1 MINYIKKKIPF
12 YNSKYLAIIPARGG
26 SKRIL
31 NKNIKKFND
40 LPIIAWSIKVAK
52 ECKLFDEVMVST
64 ENKNI
69 AKLAKKFG
77 ASIPFMRSKKNST
90 DSIPLVNVLKEV
102 LKQYQSIGKKF
113 EYVCCFYAAA
123 PLIKKK
129 FVIEGLKKLKKN
141 KYDSVLSASKCESS
155 IWRSFKKDKKGK
167 IIMNFKNNI
176 LKSSNQFPES
186 YYHDGQWFWIN
197 VSKFLKSKIIIG
209 KNTGA
214 VLIPPHLSQDINTF
228 DDWRMAEMKFMFSKK
243 KLIKKLK

>member
-26 SKRIL
+26 SKRIP
-31 NKNIKKFND
+31 NKNIKKFNG

-52 ECKLFDEVMVST
+52 ECKFFDEVMVST
-64 ENKNI
+64 ENKSI

-77 ASIPFMRSKKNST
+77 ASIPFMRSKKNAT
-90 DSIPLVNVLKEV
+90 NNIPLVNVLEEV

-129 FVIEGLKKLKKN
+129 FVIEGLKKLKKKKFN
-141 KYDSVLSASKCESS
+141 SVLSASKCESS
-155 IWRSFKKDKKGK
+155 TKRSFRKDKQGK
-167 IIMNFKNNI
+167 IIMNFKRNM
-176 LKSSNQFPES
+176 LKNPSKFPES
-186 YYHDGQWFWIN
+186 YCHDGQWFWIN
-197 VSKFLKSKIIIG
+197 VSKFFKSKIIIG

-214 VLIPPHLSQDINTF
+214 VLIPPHLSQDINTY
-228 DDWRMAEMKFMFSKK
+228 DDWRMAEMKFMLSKK
-243 KLIKKLK
+243 KLIKQLK